1 MFTGRM
7 VAETFMAIGVNPPD
21 REPESLVAFRITS
34 AVMAVL
40 WGVAIA
46 VLWS

>member
-1 MFTGRM
+1 
-7 VAETFMAIGVNPPD
+7 MAIGVNPPD